1 MRTVKVTLQEADL
14 SSGMAAM
21 REWLDRNG
29 YEARRFNCNQRGDEV
44 VVSVEFMIDTAA
56 DAFSAQFGVKGI
68 GRDGGITDQ
77 IAS

>member
-1 MRTVKVTLQEADL
+1 MRTVTIRMREADL
-14 SSGMAAM
+14 SREMAEM
-21 REWLDRNG
+21 RGWLDRNG
-29 YEARRFNCNQRGDEV
+29 YEARSFNCNQRGDEV